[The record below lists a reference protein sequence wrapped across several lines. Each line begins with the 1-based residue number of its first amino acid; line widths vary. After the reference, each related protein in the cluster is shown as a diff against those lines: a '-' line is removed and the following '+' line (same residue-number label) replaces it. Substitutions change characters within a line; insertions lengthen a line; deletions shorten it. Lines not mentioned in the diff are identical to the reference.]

1 MREQD
6 TTVLADSSEKW
17 EMASVL
23 MSSEEETP
31 SRCRGGFDIGIR
43 GCKKRMNECW
53 QPFAHGPWEKMI
65 DLNCAS
71 CSMRHERKNT
81 LYNGKVQARFAT

>member
-65 DLNCAS
+65 
-71 CSMRHERKNT
+71 RRKVRSSLLT
-81 LYNGKVQARFAT
+81 QQVVGIYHILE